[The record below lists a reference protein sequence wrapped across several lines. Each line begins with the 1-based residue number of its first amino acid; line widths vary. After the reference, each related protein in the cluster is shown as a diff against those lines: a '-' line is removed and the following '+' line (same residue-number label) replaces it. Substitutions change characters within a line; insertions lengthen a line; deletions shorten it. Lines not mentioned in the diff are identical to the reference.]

1 MTKLAAKPTKDRI
14 LGAAMAITHSE
25 GARHLTIDAV
35 TVKSGL
41 SKGGVLYHFP
51 SKTALLEGLIS
62 RSLSQIRNCLDI
74 HLSALSGCPNPTLRA
89 LICLFRDVLEGTV
102 SLPTALL
109 AASAENP
116 ALLGPVRDEYKQF
129 WQAVKTESSNP
140 PEAFAIW
147 SALEGLYHFD
157 VFDLAPEGRSQ
168 LIDCLVRLETMASEM
183 PSKETQNAI

>member
-1 MTKLAAKPTKDRI
+1 MTKLATKPTKDRI

-62 RSLSQIRNCLDI
+62 HSLSQILARLDF
-74 HLSALSGCPNPTLRA
+74 HLSAQSGSLNPTLRA
-89 LICLFRDVLEGTV
+89 MICVFRDVLEGKV
-102 SLPTALL
+102 SLPIALL

-116 ALLGPVRDEYKQF
+116 ALLGPVRAEYKRF
-129 WQAVKTESSNP
+129 WQIVKTESSNP
-140 PEAFAIW
+140 SEAFVIW
-147 SALEGLYHFD
+147 SALEGLFHLNMFE
-157 VFDLAPEGRSQ
+157 LAPEGRSQ
-168 LIDCLVRLETMASEM
+168 LIDCLVRLETMVSEM
-183 PSKETQNAI
+183 PLKETQNGI

>member
-1 MTKLAAKPTKDRI
+1 MTPTAEKPTKDRI

-51 SKTALLEGLIS
+51 SKKALLEGLIAHC
-62 RSLSQIRNCLDI
+62 LSQIRTRLDF
-74 HLSALSGCPNPTLRA
+74 HLAALSGSPNPTLRA
-89 LICLFRDVLEGTV
+89 MICVFRDVLEGTV
-102 SLPTALL
+102 SLPVALL

-116 ALLGPVRDEYKQF
+116 ALLGPVRAEYGLL
-129 WQAVKTESSNP
+129 WQSVKSETNNP
-140 PEAFAIW
+140 TEAFLIW

-168 LIDCLVRLETMASEM
+168 LIDCLIRLKTMASEM
-183 PSKETQNAI
+183 PRKAGQNVI